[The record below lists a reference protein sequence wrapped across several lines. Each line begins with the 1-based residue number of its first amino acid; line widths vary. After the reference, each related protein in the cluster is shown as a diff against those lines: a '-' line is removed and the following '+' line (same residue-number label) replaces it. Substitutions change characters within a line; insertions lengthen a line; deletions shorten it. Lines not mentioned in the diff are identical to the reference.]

1 MVKNPRIQLQIP
13 DADRGRWSEKR
24 TRIKDSGVN
33 LNVVGRFLLDK
44 LDEAEK
50 KGFRELKKYIG

>member
-13 DADRGRWSEKR
+13 ESDRVRWGEKR
-24 TRIKDSGVN
+24 TRIKESGVN

-50 KGFRELKKYIG
+50 KGFKELKKYIG